1 LNLVGSNHAATG
13 RILALDF
20 GKRRIGLAI
29 SDPSRLIASTLET
42 LQRTT
47 IRADLDALRDLA
59 ATREATLILIGL
71 PLNMNGSEGLPAQ
84 RVREFAERLGR
95 RTGLAVEL
103 WDERLT
109 SVAAE
114 EMLRERGANP
124 DRRSGKVDALAAAI
138 LLQGYL
144 DHQRGG
150 EESLQAWPGEE

>member
-1 LNLVGSNHAATG
+1 MNLVGSNHAVTG

-47 IRADLDALRDLA
+47 IRADLNALRDLA
-59 ATREATLILIGL
+59 ATREATLILMGL
-71 PLNMNGSEGLPAQ
+71 PLNMDGSEGLSAQ
-84 RVREFAERLGR
+84 RVREFADRLGR
-95 RTGLAVEL
+95 HTGLAVEL
-103 WDERLT
+103 CDERLT

-144 DHQRGG
+144 DDQRSG
-150 EESLQAWPGEE
+150 EESDQAWAGDE

>member
-1 LNLVGSNHAATG
+1 MNLVGSKHAATG

-47 IRADLDALRDLA
+47 IRADLDALRNLA
-59 ATREATLILIGL
+59 TTREATLILIGL
-71 PLNMNGSEGLPAQ
+71 PLNMDGSEGLSAQ
-84 RVREFAERLGR
+84 RVREFADRLGR
-95 RTGLAVEL
+95 RTGLEVEL
-103 WDERLT
+103 CDERLT

-124 DRRSGKVDALAAAI
+124 DRRPGKVDALAAAI

-144 DHQRGG
+144 DHRRDG
-150 EESLQAWPGEE
+150 EEGEQSWGGDQ

>member
-1 LNLVGSNHAATG
+1 M
-13 RILALDF
+13 
-20 GKRRIGLAI
+20 
-29 SDPSRLIASTLET
+29 
-42 LQRTT
+42 
-47 IRADLDALRDLA
+47 
-59 ATREATLILIGL
+59 ILIGL

-103 WDERLT
+103 CDERLT

-114 EMLRERGANP
+114 ELLRERGANP

-144 DHQRGG
+144 DEQRRG
-150 EESLQAWPGEE
+150 EEDEQAWAGDE